1 MEQQV
6 KTPLQR
12 YYIMMT
18 NYRSGKYG
26 NKHLALHQILEI
38 SGNAN
43 LFNEMN
49 IEELSYLRDKSFGI
63 QKLLFSELINR
74 KNGNVPDNR
83 TDFNIKKKI
92 K

>member
-1 MEQQV
+1 MEQQI

-12 YYIMMT
+12 YSEMMT

-26 NKHLALHQILEI
+26 NKHLTLHQILEI

-43 LFNEMN
+43 LLNEMN

-63 QKLLFSELINR
+63 TKSIFQELINQKNTPIHNTKRR
-74 KNGNVPDNR
+74 KL
-83 TDFNIKKKI
+83 
-92 K
+92 